1 MREYILKILDIVP
14 TNWFKSSFIIFIL
27 TLFNAFFEILG
38 IGMVIPF
45 LSVFVNENNLVLSQV
60 NFLNNYTKEN
70 LILIFLVIFILIFAL
85 KNFISV
91 LIQKKKVHFS
101 HDVATELSSKL
112 YLKYLK
118 KKYIYFTLRNTSELI
133 RNIVD
138 ETNLFSFGVVIG
150 VLNLI
155 IDLIIFITITIFL
168 FLYNPI
174 ASTIAFV
181 VMTILGYITI
191 YFQHNKLKSFGLK
204 RQIHSYAII
213 KLINESIGNIK
224 EIILSGT
231 HNFFE
236 NKFRYHVMENAK
248 SGKGK
253 DYYFIL
259 PRPILEVVAIFMIFM
274 LVYALTRIQQ
284 SSSDILI
291 TIGVFSFA
299 SIKLIPSVTNI
310 MKGIQGLKY
319 HKVVVDLMYNE
330 FKNQEDELNLPKNN
344 LKENK
349 IFNFKKIKFKNV
361 NYNYP
366 NNNNYILKNI
376 NLEILKGEKIGIVGE
391 SGSGKTTLIN
401 LITGLLSPTLGKIE
415 LNEDMLINNLGNLQ
429 KKIGYVSQ
437 SVYLADESLK
447 FNVAFKKI
455 GENINED
462 RINNLI
468 SLLKLND
475 LIISKKDGLSTTVGE
490 KGIKLSAGQIQRI
503 GIARALYDTP
513 DILILDEATNALDLS
528 TQEKVL
534 KNIYNEMENKT
545 VISISHDVNSL
556 KYCAKIYL
564 LKDCELKNYDKK

>member
-1 MREYILKILDIVP
+1 
-14 TNWFKSSFIIFIL
+14 
-27 TLFNAFFEILG
+27 
-38 IGMVIPF
+38 
-45 LSVFVNENNLVLSQV
+45 
-60 NFLNNYTKEN
+60 
-70 LILIFLVIFILIFAL
+70 
-85 KNFISV
+85 
-91 LIQKKKVHFS
+91 
-101 HDVATELSSKL
+101 
-112 YLKYLK
+112 
-118 KKYIYFTLRNTSELI
+118 
-133 RNIVD
+133 
-138 ETNLFSFGVVIG
+138 
-150 VLNLI
+150 
-155 IDLIIFITITIFL
+155 
-168 FLYNPI
+168 
-174 ASTIAFV
+174 
-181 VMTILGYITI
+181 
-191 YFQHNKLKSFGLK
+191 
-204 RQIHSYAII
+204 
-213 KLINESIGNIK
+213 
-224 EIILSGT
+224 
-231 HNFFE
+231 
-236 NKFRYHVMENAK
+236 MENAK

-490 KGIKLSAGQIQRI
+490 KGIKLSGGQIQRI

>member
-1 MREYILKILDIVP
+1 M
-14 TNWFKSSFIIFIL
+14 
-27 TLFNAFFEILG
+27 
-38 IGMVIPF
+38 
-45 LSVFVNENNLVLSQV
+45 
-60 NFLNNYTKEN
+60 
-70 LILIFLVIFILIFAL
+70 
-85 KNFISV
+85 
-91 LIQKKKVHFS
+91 
-101 HDVATELSSKL
+101 
-112 YLKYLK
+112 
-118 KKYIYFTLRNTSELI
+118 RNTSDLI

-138 ETNLFSFGVVIG
+138 EANLFSFGVVVG

-155 IDLIIFITITIFL
+155 IDLIIFLTITIFL
-168 FLYNPI
+168 FFYNPI
-174 ASTIAFV
+174 ASTIAFI
-181 VMTILGYITI
+181 VMVLLGYITI
-191 YFQHNKLKSFGLK
+191 YFQNNKLKSFGLK
-204 RQIHSYAII
+204 RQIHSGAII

-236 NKFRYHVMENAK
+236 NKFKYHVMENAK

-253 DYYFIL
+253 DYYFII
-259 PRPILEVVAIFMIFM
+259 PRPILEVVAVFMIFI
-274 LVYALTRIQQ
+274 LVYALTYIQQ

-299 SIKLIPSVTNI
+299 SIKLIPSVTNL
-310 MKGIQGLKY
+310 MKGIQGLRY

-330 FKNQEDELNLPKNN
+330 FNNEEDNLNLPKDN
-344 LKENK
+344 LIESK

-366 NNNNYILKNI
+366 NSNNYILKNI
-376 NLEILKGEKIGIVGE
+376 NLEIFKGEKIGIVGE

-401 LITGLLSPTLGKIE
+401 LITGLLSPTLGEIE
-415 LNEDMLINNLGNLQ
+415 LNEDKLINNLSNLQ

-475 LIISKKDGLSTTVGE
+475 LLISKKDGLNTTVGE
-490 KGIKLSAGQIQRI
+490 KGIKLSGGQIQRI

-528 TQEKVL
+528 TQEEVL